1 MRGAVGAEISAG
13 GSSSSVLILA
23 PNGKGRC
30 TCSTISPRH
39 GDRQGTVVTNGQYPG
54 YGYRSSNSPF
64 FTPVMNAVISARVY
78 ISAGPEGC
86 RELRTA
92 IAPSG
97 SSATSTQLP
106 LGLLTALLRQAA
118 ETSWSAWM
126 PLLNCIVL
134 LASHFVGMGPRAAV
148 SMVRVS
154 TVCAGQPNRAKCK
167 CI

>member
-1 MRGAVGAEISAG
+1 MGNNPT
-13 GSSSSVLILA
+13 L
-23 PNGKGRC
+23 P
-30 TCSTISPRH
+30 
-39 GDRQGTVVTNGQYPG
+39 QGFG
-54 YGYRSSNSPF
+54 YKSSNSPF
-64 FTPVMNAVISARVY
+64 FTPVKNAVISARVY
-78 ISAGPEGC
+78 ISAGPDGC

-134 LASHFVGMGPRAAV
+134 LASHFVGMGSLRGRAHGQGVHGLRRAA
-148 SMVRVS
+148 
-154 TVCAGQPNRAKCK
+154 
-167 CI
+167 